1 MSCLADK
8 LPISTFHIVFIF
20 RAAPISLPSSFQ
32 LSEWNW
38 RETGSYWSIGEGG
51 LNPEA
56 SRWVSATSVRVV
68 VDVGIN
74 VIYRTQVLALICIQ
88 SLAVTRRWS
97 SRPPLTLPW
106 ANQMLDFYNSY
117 FRSMCLKKIPLLSFG
132 TQCLS
137 KNHGILPQKTFSW
150 KPRPAG
156 RVMTFQKNSQ
166 NIHSYSRGT
175 QLWVGWPWSFITVQV
190 CLHLFMYV
198 IQWLILNNFSR
209 KWVQILLIV
218 SSWHRALVGAVG
230 TATRTSLEPLWWE
243 PIWKV

>member
-106 ANQMLDFYNSY
+106 ANQMLDFYNSC
-117 FRSMCLKKIPLLSFG
+117 FRSMCLKKSHYYLLGPNVCLRTMEFYLRKHLAENQGQREESW
-132 TQCLS
+132 LS
-137 KNHGILPQKTFSW
+137 K
-150 KPRPAG
+150 R
-156 RVMTFQKNSQ
+156 
-166 NIHSYSRGT
+166 IHRIST
-175 QLWVGWPWSFITVQV
+175 
-190 CLHLFMYV
+190 V
-198 IQWLILNNFSR
+198 IQ
-209 KWVQILLIV
+209 
-218 SSWHRALVGAVG
+218 GAPSYG
-230 TATRTSLEPLWWE
+230 
-243 PIWKV
+243 